1 MSELESELESD
12 VSLRQVHR
20 KFNAFFTL
28 SRGKDQIKLLLSRS
42 LLFNVN
48 ALLRVAHTNGCD
60 SLMFAVYLS
69 LMVHSNRYTRV
80 G

>member
-1 MSELESELESD
+1 MSELESD
-12 VSLRQVHR
+12 VSFRRVLG
-20 KFNAFFTL
+20 KFNPFFIL
-28 SRGKDQIKLLLSRS
+28 SRGKDQIKFLFSRS

-80 G
+80 GE